1 MTNSADA
8 QTKDKYKHKVKFY
21 LKKKLFGPCVFP
33 LLGASPSVLGI
44 PKSISRM
51 LELAVLYK
59 DKRTDKTHL
68 DPLSTE
74 TAHLG

>member
-1 MTNSADA
+1 MTNSTDA
-8 QTKDKYKHKVKFY
+8 QTKDKYRHKVNFY

-44 PKSISRM
+44 PESIIRM
-51 LELAVLYK
+51 LVLAVLHK
-59 DKRTDKTHL
+59 DKCTDKTHL

>member
-1 MTNSADA
+1 MKNSTVA
-8 QTKDKYKHKVKFY
+8 QTKDKYKHKVKSN
-21 LKKKLFGPCVFP
+21 LKRKVFGPCMFP

-44 PKSISRM
+44 PESIIRM
-51 LELAVLYK
+51 LELAVLHK

>member
-1 MTNSADA
+1 MTNSTDA
-8 QTKDKYKHKVKFY
+8 QTKDKYRHKVNFY

-44 PKSISRM
+44 PESIIRM
-51 LELAVLYK
+51 LKQPNK

>member
-8 QTKDKYKHKVKFY
+8 QTKDKYRYKVNFY

-44 PKSISRM
+44 PESIIRM
-51 LELAVLYK
+51 LDLANK